1 MALVQPVFYLAEEFS
16 SQTVQELLLLLLLL
30 SGIRWLGCNTGV
42 SLSESIYS
50 VIVNEC
56 SVFETEKE

>member
-16 SQTVQELLLLLLLL
+16 SQTVQELLLLL

-42 SLSESIYS
+42 SFSESIYS

-56 SVFETEKE
+56 LVFETEKE